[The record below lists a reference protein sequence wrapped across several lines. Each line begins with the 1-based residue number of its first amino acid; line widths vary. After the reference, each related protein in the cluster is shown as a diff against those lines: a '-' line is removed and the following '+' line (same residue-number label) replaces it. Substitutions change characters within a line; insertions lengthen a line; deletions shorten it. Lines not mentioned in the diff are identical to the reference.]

1 MSTKLRERIED
12 QDQGTGMNII
22 ELACGHRI
30 TLEDYLNNHRHD
42 IGVSPF
48 AYVLCPRCRRDHC
61 HVKLLDDDPV
71 AAGDV
76 INPNSKGGRLL

>member
-1 MSTKLRERIED
+1 
-12 QDQGTGMNII
+12 MNII

-30 TLEDYLNNHRHD
+30 TLEEFLNIHRHN
-42 IGVSPF
+42 IGVGSFP
-48 AYVLCPRCRRDHC
+48 YIVCTKCNQNHC
-61 HVKLLDDDPV
+61 HFKLLDDDPV